1 MANAL
6 YELTIKRQAIKALQ
20 NMPRQNA
27 QRIRR
32 ELDKLAAQP
41 NRRDVDVASLTG
53 RPGFRLRVGDWRI
66 IFARDDKARVIDVL
80 RIVPRGQA
88 YKR

>member
-1 MANAL
+1 M
-6 YELTIKRQAIKALQ
+6 YELTVKRQAIKALQ
-20 NMPRQNA
+20 NMPRHNA

-32 ELDKLAAQP
+32 ELDRLAEHP
-41 NRRDVDVASLTG
+41 NRRDVDVASLAG
-53 RPGFRLRVGDWRI
+53 RPGFRLRVGGWRI
-66 IFARDDKARVIDVL
+66 IFARDDKTRVIDVL

>member
-1 MANAL
+1 MENAP

-66 IFARDDKARVIDVL
+66 IFTRENTARVIDVL

>member
-1 MANAL
+1 MVNAP
-6 YELTIKRQAIKALQ
+6 YKLTIKRQAVKALR

-41 NRRDVDVASLTG
+41 NRRDVDVASLTR
-53 RPGFRLRVGDWRI
+53 RPGFRLRVGNWRI
-66 IFARDDKARVIDVL
+66 MFTRDDKARVIDVL

>member
-1 MANAL
+1 MANAM
-6 YELTIKRQAIKALQ
+6 YELTIKRQAIRALQ
-20 NMPRQNA
+20 SMPRQNA

-32 ELDKLAAQP
+32 ELNKLAEQP
-41 NRRDVDVASLTG
+41 NRRDVDVTSLTG
-53 RPGFRLRVGDWRI
+53 RPGFRLRVGAWRI
-66 IFARDDKARVIDVL
+66 IFTRDDTARVIDVL

>member
-1 MANAL
+1 MVNAL

-20 NMPRQNA
+20 NMPRQNT

-66 IFARDDKARVIDVL
+66 IFTRDDKARVIDVL

>member
-1 MANAL
+1 MNAP
-6 YELTIKRQAIKALQ
+6 YKLTIKRQAIKALQ

-32 ELDKLAAQP
+32 ELDKLAAHP

-66 IFARDDKARVIDVL
+66 IFARDDTARVIDVL
-80 RIVPRGQA
+80 SIVPRGQA

>member
-1 MANAL
+1 MENAP

-32 ELDKLAAQP
+32 KLDKLAEHP

-66 IFARDDKARVIDVL
+66 IFTREDTARVIDVL

>member
-6 YELTIKRQAIKALQ
+6 YELTIKRQAIKTLQ
-20 NMPRQNA
+20 GMPRQNA

-32 ELDKLAAQP
+32 ELDRLADQP

-66 IFARDDKARVIDVL
+66 IFTRDDEARVIDVL

>member
-1 MANAL
+1 MVNAL

-32 ELDKLAAQP
+32 ELDKLAEQP

-66 IFARDDKARVIDVL
+66 IFTRDDKARVIDVL

>member
-1 MANAL
+1 MENAP

-20 NMPRQNA
+20 NMPHQNA

-32 ELDKLAAQP
+32 ELDKLAEHP

-66 IFARDDKARVIDVL
+66 IFTREDTARVIDVL

>member
-1 MANAL
+1 MENAP

-32 ELDKLAAQP
+32 ELDKLVAQP

-53 RPGFRLRVGDWRI
+53 RPGFRLRVGDH
-66 IFARDDKARVIDVL
+66 FHARKY
-80 RIVPRGQA
+80 GSGN
-88 YKR
+88 

>member
-1 MANAL
+1 MENAP

-41 NRRDVDVASLTG
+41 NRRDVDVVSLTG

-66 IFARDDKARVIDVL
+66 IFTREDTARVIDVL

>member
-6 YELTIKRQAIKALQ
+6 YELTIKRQALKALQ

-66 IFARDDKARVIDVL
+66 IFTRDDKAQIIDVL

>member
-66 IFARDDKARVIDVL
+66 IFARDDKAQVIDVL

>member
-32 ELDKLAAQP
+32 ELGKLAEQP
-41 NRRDVDVASLTG
+41 NRRDIDVASLTG
-53 RPGFRLRVGDWRI
+53 RSGFRLRVGDWRV
-66 IFARDDKARVIDVL
+66 IFTRDDEARVIDVL
-80 RIVPRGQA
+80 RIAPRGQA

>member
-1 MANAL
+1 MENAP

-32 ELDKLAAQP
+32 ELDKLAAHP

-66 IFARDDKARVIDVL
+66 IFTREDTARAIDVL

>member
-1 MANAL
+1 MENAP

-66 IFARDDKARVIDVL
+66 IFTREDTARVIDVL

>member
-66 IFARDDKARVIDVL
+66 IFTRDDKAQVIDVL

>member
-1 MANAL
+1 MENAL

-27 QRIRR
+27 QHIRR
-32 ELDKLAAQP
+32 ELDN

-66 IFARDDKARVIDVL
+66 IFTRDNKARVIDVL

>member
-6 YELTIKRQAIKALQ
+6 YELTIKRQAVKALQ

-41 NRRDVDVASLTG
+41 NRRDIDVASLTG

-66 IFARDDKARVIDVL
+66 IFTRDDKARVIDVL
-80 RIVPRGQA
+80 RIVPHGQA

>member
-6 YELTIKRQAIKALQ
+6 YELTIKRQALKALQ

-53 RPGFRLRVGDWRI
+53 RPGFRLRVGNWRI
-66 IFARDDKARVIDVL
+66 IFTRDDKAQVIDVL

>member
-1 MANAL
+1 MEDAI
-6 YELTIKRQAIKALQ
+6 YDLTIKRQAIKALQ
-20 NMPRQNA
+20 KMPRQHA

-32 ELDKLAAQP
+32 ELDRLAKNP
-41 NRRDVDVASLTG
+41 DRRDADIATLKG
-53 RPGFRLRVGDWRI
+53 RPGFRLRVGDMRV
-66 IFARDDKARVIDVL
+66 IFERDDKARVIDVL

>member
-20 NMPRQNA
+20 NMPRQSA

-32 ELDKLAAQP
+32 ELGKLAEQP
-41 NRRDVDVASLTG
+41 NRRDIDVASLTG
-53 RPGFRLRVGDWRI
+53 RPGFRLRVGDWRV
-66 IFARDDKARVIDVL
+66 IFTRDDEARVIDVL
-80 RIVPRGQA
+80 RIAPRGQA